1 MSFLK
6 VIWLSEALHFL
17 VLLLAW
23 TNLGGL
29 LGNMAMAILPDTFN
43 EKELFQTETF

>member
-1 MSFLK
+1 MK

-23 TNLGGL
+23 TNLSGL
-29 LGNMAMAILPDTFN
+29 LGNMAMAILQSKFN
-43 EKELFQTETF
+43 EKKLFQVETF